1 MSAAPPLVLASASST
16 RRRLLAESGVVVC
29 VDPASIPETEMI
41 AASRAKGASAGD
53 CAGFLAEAKAAE
65 VSARHPRAFVIGADQ
80 MLDCEGDWLE
90 KPHDLGAA
98 RAQLARLR
106 GRTHRLFSA
115 VAVLRDGRRLWSAL
129 DRAALTMRP
138 FSDAFLDDYLA
149 RTGDDALHS
158 VGAYRLEGLGAQLF
172 ERIEGDFFTIL
183 GLPLLPLLGFLREEG
198 ALIR

>member
-16 RRRLLAESGVVVC
+16 RRRLLADSGVVVC
-29 VDPASIPETEMI
+29 VDPAGIPETEMI
-41 AASRAKGASAGD
+41 AASRAKGVSAGD

-90 KPHDLGAA
+90 KPHDLSAA
-98 RAQLARLR
+98 RAQLVRLR
-106 GRTHRLFSA
+106 GRTHLLFSA

-129 DRAALTMRP
+129 DRAALTMRS

-198 ALIR
+198 VLIG